1 MRQIRIY
8 SSAAFALTQKVMIFR
23 DWYCFA
29 DYVKE
34 ENLRGR
40 PVVIHKW
47 EYFGPELEEES

>member
-8 SSAAFALTQKVMIFR
+8 SSAALTLTRKVMIFR

-34 ENLRGR
+34 ENLHGR
-40 PVVIHKW
+40 PVIIHKW
-47 EYFGPELEEES
+47 EYFRPKAEEEQ

>member
-8 SSAAFALTQKVMIFR
+8 SSSAFMLTQKTLIFR

-34 ENLRGR
+34 ENLHGR

-47 EYFGPELEEES
+47 EYFGPESEEKR